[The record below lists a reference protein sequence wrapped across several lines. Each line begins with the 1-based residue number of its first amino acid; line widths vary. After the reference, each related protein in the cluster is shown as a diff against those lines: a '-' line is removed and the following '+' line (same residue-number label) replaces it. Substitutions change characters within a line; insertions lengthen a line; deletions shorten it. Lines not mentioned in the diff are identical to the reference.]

1 MASMKAPM
9 GRLIY
14 NRTDSH
20 VQGWDRP
27 ITRENSDIDYRSD
40 EPASWGSNEERF
52 AESVVP
58 YGKTTKQPDTEDP
71 LARQV
76 FVGGLSAHVT
86 KKELSWAFSYFGR
99 VTHIRIMSR
108 PDGSARGFAFIK
120 YKCAKSAE
128 AAVQKGY
135 LTVGGVTTEIRY
147 CISVNES
154 EKYKDIKLKSK
165 VFIGRLPKTISK
177 SDLLKYLSQFGE
189 VVEFTQSQHP
199 VTNQPKGYGFAT
211 FAEQSSV
218 DRFLSKKGG
227 HQIKGK
233 RLRVGP
239 AEAKKFSNY
248 QKNQNSFNQDNSDQA
263 PQESVDPSS
272 EYIEELD
279 PTTSGRGPRKWI
291 ELCHTDDNLCF
302 NYATSKSKLHFLTRY
317 F

>member
-1 MASMKAPM
+1 MEQS
-9 GRLIY
+9 IS
-14 NRTDSH
+14 NRTFNRMLGTQNPRYQAQTDGHHYRNVQQASH
-20 VQGWDRP
+20 SSQDA
-27 ITRENSDIDYRSD
+27 Y
-40 EPASWGSNEERF
+40 F
-52 AESVVP
+52 AES
-58 YGKTTKQPDTEDP
+58 GGSADSTTKRPDTEDP

-76 FVGGLSAHVT
+76 FVGGLSAHIT

-177 SDLLKYLSQFGE
+177 TDLLKYLSQFGE

-227 HQIKGK
+227 HQINGK

-239 AEAKKFSNY
+239 AEAKKGFENREEEQTINRFSFA
-248 QKNQNSFNQDNSDQA
+248 QKQQNSNSSSSDKIQEQQDQIIHSR
-263 PQESVDPSS
+263 S
-272 EYIEELD
+272 
-279 PTTSGRGPRKWI
+279 PRWV
-291 ELCHTDDNLCF
+291 ELCHTEDNLCF
-302 NYATSKSKLHFLTRY
+302 NFAVARPKLQMLARDI
-317 F
+317 